1 MLRLSATKLDK
12 LNLVAKQNATDV
24 REEDK
29 SFPNGNTATYFYFHV
44 KNVGKEFKPFGDVVI
59 KENDEFDLELTG
71 MGYAK
76 LAEVRNGDYFQFHCY
91 KEDGKYTYKFELK
104 EKGFKDELDSA
115 EFDAKMETISK
126 DDGSIQPPR
135 EELSYEQREAKKWD
149 DINWRNRKQIAWG
162 QAMNKAI
169 DLLGNVND
177 PVKYIEETPD
187 EFMERA
193 VAIAKSIYPS
203 LLKDEEEL
211 ETIYNKSVKNE
222 DDDALPF

>member
-1 MLRLSATKLDK
+1 MIYKLYNILD
-12 LNLVAKQNATDV
+12 D
-24 REEDK
+24 
-29 SFPNGNTATYFYFHV
+29 
-44 KNVGKEFKPFGDVVI
+44 
-59 KENDEFDLELTG
+59 
-71 MGYAK
+71 
-76 LAEVRNGDYFQFHCY
+76 
-91 KEDGKYTYKFELK
+91 KFELK

-126 DDGSIQPPR
+126 DDGSIQPPL